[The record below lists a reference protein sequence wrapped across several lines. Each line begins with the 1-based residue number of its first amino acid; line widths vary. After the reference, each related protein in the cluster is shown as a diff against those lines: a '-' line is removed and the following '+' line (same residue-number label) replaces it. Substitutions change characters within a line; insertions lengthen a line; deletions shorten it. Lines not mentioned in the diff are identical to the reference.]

1 MKKEF
6 DLGYQTRSPIMN
18 ETREPKLTKAKT
30 EHRYTLMRW
39 IEKNEIEK
47 IKEELESRGKEFYG
61 NSPLFFAA
69 SENSPAT
76 LEFLESFGL
85 PLDTRDSNGNTLHF
99 YACRDRGKT
108 EVVEYLLQKNVMPDP
123 KDVVEAAHSGKIEIL
138 KLYQRAGIDLKNPN
152 IRNDHYTI
160 LEIATFSGLESVKF
174 LFEQGLKLEDS
185 ILPRAV
191 NLGKFDLVRYLVTE
205 QKANPNTKVHERNAV
220 HEACLGPSN
229 HNPSEHLEILK
240 FLHENG
246 GDLNSASNWI
256 PNTYAYTPLHFA
268 CRPGPQDKTPIIR
281 YLLENGADPDLE
293 NPNSALSIAD
303 TTTRKQVLKFLETLA
318 DKMMNQIH

>member
-1 MKKEF
+1 
-6 DLGYQTRSPIMN
+6 MN
-18 ETREPKLTKAKT
+18 ETREPKFIKAKT
-30 EHRYTLMRW
+30 EHRYALMRW

-47 IKEELESRGKEFYG
+47 IKEELELRGKDFYG

-99 YACRDRGKT
+99 YACRDRGKV
-108 EVVEYLLQKNVMPDP
+108 EVVEYLLHKNVMPDP

-138 KLYQRAGIDLKNPN
+138 KLYQNAGIDLKNSN

-174 LFEQGLKLEDS
+174 LLEQGLKLEDS
-185 ILPRAV
+185 VLPRAV

-205 QKANPNTKVHERNAV
+205 QKADPNTKVHERNAI

-229 HNPSEHLEILK
+229 HNPSDHLEILK

-256 PNTYAYTPLHFA
+256 PNTHAYTPLHFA
-268 CRPGPQDKTPIIR
+268 CRPGPQDKTPIIE
-281 YLLENGADPDLE
+281 YLLENGADLDLE

-303 TTTRKQVLKFLETLA
+303 TKTRKQVLKFLETRKETPILK
-318 DKMMNQIH
+318 DPFQISLT